1 MHTIEE
7 AEKYNKSI
15 CHFTVTAYYPL
26 IWIFHTRCI
35 NHKINNIHGRALKIG
50 HKGHLS
56 SSLEE
61 LSSKDRSITVHHR
74 NLQILATEIHKIL
87 NGSSPEDVQNIFEMK
102 CF

>member
-15 CHFTVTAYYPL
+15 CHFTFTAYYPL
-26 IWIFHTRCI
+26 IWIFHTRWI
-35 NHKINNIHGRALKIG
+35 NHKINDIHGRALKIG
-50 HKGHLS
+50 HKGHF

-61 LSSKDRSITVHHR
+61 LPSKDRSITVHQR
-74 NLQILATEIHKIL
+74 NLQILATEIYKIL
-87 NGSSPEDVQNIFEMK
+87 NGSSPEDVRNIFEIK

>member
-7 AEKYNKSI
+7 AEKDNESI
-15 CHFTVTAYYPL
+15 CHSTVTAYYQL
-26 IWIFHTRCI
+26 IWIFHTRWI

-50 HKGHLS
+50 HKDHF

-61 LSSKDRSITVHHR
+61 IPSKDRSITVHQI
-74 NLQILATEIHKIL
+74 NLQILATEIYKIS
-87 NGSSPEDVQNIFEMK
+87 NGLSPEDVQNIFEIK